1 LAQDL
6 LCACCPRFILMTRTQ
21 QFICRTAR
29 ASFTK
34 AVQQSCCGQ
43 MRPVV
48 ARWSKFIDAGCLA

>member
-1 LAQDL
+1 LAQGL
-6 LCACCPRFILMTRTQ
+6 LYAWCHRFILMTRTQ
-21 QFICRTAR
+21 QFICRTAC

-34 AVQQSCCGQ
+34 AVQQSCCSH

>member
-1 LAQDL
+1 
-6 LCACCPRFILMTRTQ
+6 MTRTQ

-29 ASFTK
+29 ALFTK